1 MSRSIKELLEI
12 ALENEECFNNE
23 GGLCGWFSM
32 LCRFQLID
40 YKEMII
46 LINYAKAN
54 KPSIFTSIY
63 RFIHRNNGFWWKKGD
78 ITPRIKWIKKH
89 IKKNS

>member
-1 MSRSIKELLEI
+1 MSRPIKELLEI
-12 ALENEECFNNE
+12 TLENEQCYNNE
-23 GGLCGWFSM
+23 GLCTWFSM

-40 YKEMII
+40 YREMII

-54 KPSIFTSIY
+54 KPIIFTIIY
-63 RFIHRNNGFWWKKGD
+63 TRFIHRNNGFWWKKGN